1 MCKINQP
8 FVEFVTKRICAMW
21 EGTEQQ
27 TADASRDGF
36 QACGFMTSLR
46 DDGCVNKGWP
56 ETNNESEK
64 RIQAKNDETTNA

>member
-1 MCKINQP
+1 
-8 FVEFVTKRICAMW
+8 MW